1 MVQQLGCRWP
11 CDRPGEDEGRP
22 CRFPSGALVPQM
34 GFREPKKRKRAK
46 VKRVLLVDLSMAP
59 RESEKDRALTR
70 AIKQLQMNQQ
80 GGPSPFT

>member
-1 MVQQLGCRWP
+1 MAQQLGCRWP

-22 CRFPSGALVPQM
+22 SRFPSSALVPQM

-59 RESEKDRALTR
+59 RESEKD
-70 AIKQLQMNQQ
+70 
-80 GGPSPFT
+80 